1 MRYQANHN
9 FTKRQFNESLQALN
23 KAGTALDIARFSFD
37 RVKLEINLDLLENI
51 QTVSA
56 CRFASSYFQIESV
69 GFKTSI
75 VTESP
80 TILPLDII
88 MFIPSN
94 NRIVT
99 ETINFG

>member
-23 KAGTALDIARFSFD
+23 KAGTTLDIARFSFD
-37 RVKLEINLDLLENI
+37 RVGKYSKIN
-51 QTVSA
+51 VSA
-56 CRFASSYFQIESV
+56 CRLASSYFQIESV

-80 TILPLDII
+80 TILPLDI
-88 MFIPSN
+88 MFIP
-94 NRIVT
+94 
-99 ETINFG
+99 